1 MRISDWSSYVCSSY
15 LRSVH
20 LQPDGLR
27 ELAVAVGE
35 HRHLAFSL
43 VGLAPRAHDEG
54 VVDRGARDLVDAL
67 GPERVGLVQIA
78 RQVLG
83 RAGRREG
90 AGHRKQR
97 DLAALEEI
105 LRADLFGAGL
115 GGLDEIGVRQ
125 AIANADGHVG
135 YFLLMVGRMRHAVQG
150 SLGRPVRFSS
160 VVARAATRSGRSNGV
175 EHIPYRPD
183 PSRHPRKSGTA
194 DPTF

>member
-1 MRISDWSSYVCSSY
+1 MIRRPP
-15 LRSVH
+15 RSTRT
-20 LQPDGLR
+20 DT
-27 ELAVAVGE
+27 
-35 HRHLAFSL
+35 L
-43 VGLAPRAHDEG
+43 VPYTTLFRS
-54 VVDRGARDLVDAL
+54 
-67 GPERVGLVQIA
+67 

-135 YFLLMVGRMRHAVQG
+135 YFLLMVGRTRHAANGRLG
-150 SLGRPVRFSS
+150 SSGRFSR
-160 VVARAATRSGRSNGV
+160 VVS
-175 EHIPYRPD
+175 RPD
-183 PSRHPRKSGTA
+183 EHHTI
-194 DPTF
+194 PTSILCIPISV

>member
-78 RQVLG
+78 RQALG
-83 RAGRREG
+83 RAGRRDG
-90 AGHRKQR
+90 AGHRKQT

-105 LRADLFGAGL
+105 PRADMSGAGL
-115 GGLDEIGVRQ
+115 GGLDAIGVRQ
-125 AIANADGHVG
+125 AIANADGARQRDGLGKRGSVG
-135 YFLLMVGRMRHAVQG
+135 VD
-150 SLGRPVRFSS
+150 LGCSS
-160 VVARAATRSGRSNGV
+160 T
-175 EHIPYRPD
+175 I
-183 PSRHPRKSGTA
+183 K
-194 DPTF
+194 

>member
-1 MRISDWSSYVCSSY
+1 MIRRPPKFTRTDTLFPYTTLVRSDLCDDAVVDEHRIARAARAEAET
-15 LRSVH
+15 RSVH

-90 AGHRKQR
+90 AGQPKQP

-105 LRADLFGAGL
+105 LRVALFGDGLDSLAVFGFRQETATANGDAGHFLRFLCSTHHEVNSYLATPDLFQPQ
-115 GGLDEIGVRQ
+115 I
-125 AIANADGHVG
+125 
-135 YFLLMVGRMRHAVQG
+135 
-150 SLGRPVRFSS
+150 
-160 VVARAATRSGRSNGV
+160 T
-175 EHIPYRPD
+175 
-183 PSRHPRKSGTA
+183 
-194 DPTF
+194 